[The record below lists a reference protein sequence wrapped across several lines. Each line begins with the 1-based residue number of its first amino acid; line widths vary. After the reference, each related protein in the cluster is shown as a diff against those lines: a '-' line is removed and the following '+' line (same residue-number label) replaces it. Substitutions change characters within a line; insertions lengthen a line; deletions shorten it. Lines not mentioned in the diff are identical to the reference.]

1 MYNPYSPTIQI
12 RPILRL
18 ASPKSTPFIGNNLLY
33 IDVILINFSAIY

>member
-18 ASPKSTPFIGNNLLY
+18 TSPKSTPSIGNNLLY
-33 IDVILINFSAIY
+33 IGSILANFSAIH